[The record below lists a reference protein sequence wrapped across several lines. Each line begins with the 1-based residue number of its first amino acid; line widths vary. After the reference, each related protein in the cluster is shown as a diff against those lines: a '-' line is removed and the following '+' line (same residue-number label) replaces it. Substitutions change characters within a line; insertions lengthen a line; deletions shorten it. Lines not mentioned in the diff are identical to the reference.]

1 MTVTDSPRQVAAAT
15 GKLNMERVIAVG
27 ICLNESGEVSVD
39 GPAGRALFDLAIALE
54 DATPHPLD
62 IQHVLAAI
70 VLAERDALVGPST
83 RLTADNLSLKRIIC
97 DYLPLV
103 FKQYDDQVD
112 A

>member
-1 MTVTDSPRQVAAAT
+1 
-15 GKLNMERVIAVG
+15 MERVIAVG
-27 ICLNESGEVSVD
+27 IRLNESGEVSVD

-62 IQHVLAAI
+62 VQHVLAAI
-70 VLAERDALVGPST
+70 VLAERDALVDAST
-83 RLTADNLSLKRIIC
+83 RLAAEDLALQRIIC

-103 FKQYDDQVD
+103 FTQYDDQQD